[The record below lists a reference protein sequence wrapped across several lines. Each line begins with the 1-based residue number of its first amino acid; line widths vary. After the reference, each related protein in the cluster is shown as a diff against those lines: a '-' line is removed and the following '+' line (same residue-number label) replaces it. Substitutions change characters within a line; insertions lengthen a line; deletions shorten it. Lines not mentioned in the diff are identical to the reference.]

1 MIKSAFRAIQTDIRM
16 ILIALCLAG
25 SFTGAI
31 FFSGFDKPYFVP
43 ALLLVAAGTLVALWP
58 GFRKGWSFASAPV
71 TWLLCGFWAWLALS
85 MMWTKVPHVSMI
97 FFVTISTLPML
108 FFSIVQS
115 PRADDFIRY
124 CRAGIMIP
132 VTLLALSTIGQY
144 FLLPDLIRD
153 RINYPMLNPNNLAE
167 TLMMGVFLSLPLF
180 TTRTTL
186 FGRVFLG
193 TIISLCVFAMMMTQ
207 SRGGMLALLVG
218 SAIFAVVCHK
228 TVRAQWKSF
237 VILAAAILTEWAVYH
252 ATVMSRWGDSHLL
265 GGGDAP
271 EAVRVRYE
279 LWKSGWGMLKDYG
292 FTGGAGL
299 GSFYL
304 TFPPYRQLSDT
315 SDGFFLHVDPFQFGI
330 ETGIPATIL
339 FYAFCTAVLVRTI
352 NVFRI
357 GPVTRDLA
365 VPIIC
370 GFCGLLGL
378 LINAHLDYPLY
389 MVTSQI
395 MAAIFLAG
403 WYRATEDIID
413 SARLNLTLRN
423 RAHRIFLIPLL
434 SLLLLILPGWIL
446 RAGTGVYFDGRSSAA
461 LQNQD
466 MDGAAKYAA
475 LSMKYSPDSYDRSY
489 LVDGVW
495 RVRLLQ
501 TQFYSLDPDTR
512 LKLYETA
519 DRDFDMALERNP
531 LNVPVMTQK
540 AVLHYTVAPRLDADG
555 LQHAREILE
564 DELKLDP
571 VTFEVRVALAKMYDL
586 ENRPLDSI
594 RILEGGLEYKLAQ
607 LYAPPPYLFLLAQA
621 YQKTGNMPA
630 AQKAIDDGNQRVEL
644 FSKQAANQTIGVGGW
659 VNQKIEQVFG
669 N

>member
-1 MIKSAFRAIQTDIRM
+1 MLSVVRSDIRM

-31 FFSGFDKPYFVP
+31 FFSGFDKPYFAP
-43 ALLLVAAGTLVALWP
+43 ALILIALAVLVALWP
-58 GFRKGWSFASAPV
+58 GFRKGWSFPAAPV
-71 TWLLCGFWAWLALS
+71 TGLLIAFWSWLALS
-85 MMWTKVPHVSMI
+85 MMWTKIPHVSMI
-97 FFVTISTLPML
+97 FFVTISTLPVL

-132 VTLLALSTIGQY
+132 VTLLALSTVGQF

-167 TLMMGVFLSLPLF
+167 TLMMGVFLVIPLF
-180 TTRTTL
+180 TTRRTVS
-186 FGRVFLG
+186 GRIFLG
-193 TIISLCVFAMMMTQ
+193 AIIALSVFAMMMTQ

-218 SAIFAVVCHK
+218 AAIFAVVCHK

-237 VILAAAILTEWAVYH
+237 LILAVVIIIEWLVYH
-252 ATVMSRWGDSHLL
+252 MTVMNRWGASHLL

-279 LWKSGWGMLKDYG
+279 LWKAGWKMLMDYG
-292 FTGGAGL
+292 FNGGVGL

-304 TFPPYRQLSDT
+304 TFPPYRELSDT

-352 NVFRI
+352 NVFRA
-357 GPVTRDLA
+357 GPVSRELA

-389 MVTSQI
+389 MVTAQI
-395 MAAIFLAG
+395 MSAIFLAG
-403 WYRATEDIID
+403 WYRGTEDVLD

-423 RAHRIFLIPLL
+423 PAHRTLMVPLL
-434 SLLLLILPGWIL
+434 VILLVLLPAWIF
-446 RAGTGVYFDGRSSAA
+446 RAGVGVYYDGQSGLAM
-461 LQNQD
+461 QNQD
-466 MDGAAKYAA
+466 ADAAAKYAA
-475 LSMKYSPDSYDRSY
+475 KSILYAPDSYDRSY
-489 LVDGVW
+489 LADGYW
-495 RVRLLQ
+495 RLRVLQ
-501 TQFYSLDPDTR
+501 QQFYSLDPETR
-512 LKLYETA
+512 LKLYEDA
-519 DRDFDMALERNP
+519 DNAFDMALERNP
-531 LNVPVMTQK
+531 LNAPVMTQK
-540 AVLHYTVAPRLDADG
+540 AVLHFAVSPRLDPDG

-564 DELKLDP
+564 QELKIDP
-571 VTFEVRVALAKMYDL
+571 VTFEVRMALAKMYLL
-586 ENRPLDSI
+586 ENRPQDAVHT
-594 RILEGGLEYKLAQ
+594 LEGGLEYQLAQ
-607 LYAPPPYLFLLAQA
+607 NFAPPPYFFLLAEA
-621 YQKTGNMPA
+621 R
-630 AQKAIDDGNQRVEL
+630 QKAGDTEGTQKAVTAGNERVEQVNKMVA
-644 FSKQAANQTIGVGGW
+644 SQTIGVSGW
-659 VNQKIEQVFG
+659 VNQKLDLLMG
-669 N
+669 H

>member
-1 MIKSAFRAIQTDIRM
+1 MF
-16 ILIALCLAG
+16 LIALCLAG

-31 FFSGFDKPYFVP
+31 FFSGFDKPYFAP
-43 ALLLVAAGTLVALWP
+43 ALILIALATLVALWP
-58 GFRKGWSFASAPV
+58 GFRKGWSFPSAPV
-71 TWLLCGFWAWLALS
+71 TWLLTGFWGWLALS
-85 MMWTKVPHVSMI
+85 LTWSQVPYVSTI
-97 FFVTISTLPML
+97 FFVTISILPML

-132 VTLLALSTIGQY
+132 VAILALTTIGQY
-144 FLLPDLIRD
+144 FLLSDLVRD

-167 TLMMGVFLSLPLF
+167 TLMMGVFLTIPLF
-180 TTRTTL
+180 TTRRTVWGKL
-186 FGRVFLG
+186 FLG
-193 TIISLCVFAMMMTQ
+193 AIIALSVFAMMMTQ

-218 SAIFAVVCHK
+218 AAIFAVVCRK
-228 TVRAQWKSF
+228 TILAQWKAFS
-237 VILAAAILTEWAVYH
+237 ILVSAVLIEWAVYH
-252 ATVMSRWGDSHLL
+252 MTLMSRWGSSHLL

-279 LWKSGWGMLKDYG
+279 LWKAGWKMLKDNG

-304 TFPPYRQLSDT
+304 TFPPYRELSDT

-352 NVFRI
+352 NVFRA
-357 GPVTRDLA
+357 GPVDRELS

-389 MVTSQI
+389 MVTAQI

-403 WYRATEDIID
+403 WYRGTEDVLD

-423 RAHRIFLIPLL
+423 RAHRTFLVPLL
-434 SLLLLILPGWIL
+434 ALLLVVLPVWMV
-446 RAGTGVYFDGRSSAA
+446 RAGMGVYFDGRSGMA
-461 LQNQD
+461 LQGQD
-466 MDGAAKYAA
+466 VDGAREYARKSI
-475 LSMKYSPDSYDRSY
+475 LYSPDSYERSY
-489 LVDGVW
+489 MVDGIW
-495 RVRLLQ
+495 RLRLLQ
-501 TQFYSLDPDTR
+501 QQFYSLDPDTR
-512 LKLYETA
+512 SRLYEEA
-519 DRDFDMALERNP
+519 DKSFDMALERNP

-540 AVLHYTVAPRLDADG
+540 AVLHYAAAPRLDANG

-564 DELKLDP
+564 EELKLDP
-571 VTFEVRVALAKMYDL
+571 VSFEVRIALAKMYDM
-586 ENRPLDSI
+586 ENRPQDSI
-594 RILEGGLEYKLAQ
+594 RVLEGGLEYQLAQ
-607 LYAPPPYLFLLAQA
+607 NFAPPPYYFLLAQA
-621 YQKTGNMPA
+621 KQKVGDIAGAQEA
-630 AQKAIDDGNQRVEL
+630 ANNGNQRLEMYNTQ
-644 FSKQAANQTIGVGGW
+644 SAAQAKTVDVW
-659 VNQKIEQVFG
+659 VNQQIGKVFRE
-669 N
+669 